1 MAVARPSSS
10 TWRAEMA
17 SDQVVNWPTM
27 PTIKV
32 AVVADPGD
40 QVFRYTASVA
50 SGGCRFYPR
59 IGYRRGLRVAAPC
72 GLLVTVPSPVTG

>member
-40 QVFRYTASVA
+40 QVFRYTAGAPQEAAGST
-50 SGGCRFYPR
+50 
-59 IGYRRGLRVAAPC
+59 RG
-72 GLLVTVPSPVTG
+72 